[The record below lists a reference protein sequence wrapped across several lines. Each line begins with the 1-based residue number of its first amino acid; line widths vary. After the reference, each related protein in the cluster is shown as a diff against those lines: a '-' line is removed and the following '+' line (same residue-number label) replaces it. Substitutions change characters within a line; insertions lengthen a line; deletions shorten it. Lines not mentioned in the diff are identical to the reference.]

1 MRKESPIA
9 RKVPRAL
16 SASIR
21 KKSESIRSASRL
33 LDELGREVDAT
44 VGKNLDVMQIDA
56 AWGLLHRM
64 YERAT
69 GHAAACLALLKR
81 QRFAAAEALCRTL
94 VESSVNLYYCSVGD
108 SIGTILAYFKDH
120 IEIERKQNRSWRSD
134 VSSSALEEQEKLVHF
149 AHIDHKAAVLD
160 SYERALQMVFQQMG
174 YQYSA
179 ASLWPSIFDRFK
191 AIGKEI
197 NYRTVYAA
205 LCSQAHSDPED
216 LLNDFMQNLSAVPGA
231 AEAQRAENENF
242 SVFIFL
248 TSLALLVESSA
259 RYLVKYT
266 PDASRV
272 LMGLEAQA
280 KRAASQATGMLQDK
294 KAK

>member
-9 RKVPRAL
+9 RKIPRAL

-44 VGKNLDVMQIDA
+44 VGKNLDVMQMEA

-69 GHAAACLALLKR
+69 GHAAACLALLEQ

-94 VESSVNLYYCSVGD
+94 VESSVNLYYC
-108 SIGTILAYFKDH
+108 IGTILAYFKDH

-160 SYERALQMVFQQMG
+160 SYERALQTVFQQMG

-205 LCSQAHSDPED
+205 LCSQAHSYPED

-272 LMGLEAQA
+272 LMDLEAQA